1 MIKIAAVL
9 FFVISLVSAFR
20 NPASHIIHQKVFL
33 KRLVESRQSSCESI
47 IEDCDDRIDSL
58 ADQYDL
64 DTTEGAARYYSAV
77 VVIQC
82 GSCFDE
88 YESYLTCTDEDDLAE
103 EFRETFCARS
113 DVDGKYCG
121 QSKFDGIAS
130 GDLPICGEYRDICI
144 STCQDLRTIRNYGGC
159 CVSSFVQYGVI
170 PNTTQ
175 EFDDC
180 DATLGEPCS
189 GVFATP
195 ALLVIAVF
203 ALITFSFF

>member
-9 FFVISLVSAFR
+9 FFVISLASAFR

-33 KRLVESRQSSCESI
+33 KRPVESRQSSCDSI
-47 IEDCDDRIDSL
+47 IADCEDRIDSL
-58 ADQYDL
+58 ADQYNL
-64 DTTEGAARYYSAV
+64 NTTEGAARYLSAV
-77 VVIQC
+77 AVIEC

-88 YESYLTCTDEDDLAE
+88 YESYFRCTGEDDLAE
-103 EFRETFCARS
+103 EIREADCARS
-113 DVDGKYCG
+113 DVDGKYCE
-121 QSKFDGIAS
+121 QSVFDGMAS
-130 GDLPICGEYRDICI
+130 GDLPLCGEVGDVCI

-159 CVSSFVQYGVI
+159 CVSSYVQYGVI

-195 ALLVIAVF
+195 AFLVIAIL